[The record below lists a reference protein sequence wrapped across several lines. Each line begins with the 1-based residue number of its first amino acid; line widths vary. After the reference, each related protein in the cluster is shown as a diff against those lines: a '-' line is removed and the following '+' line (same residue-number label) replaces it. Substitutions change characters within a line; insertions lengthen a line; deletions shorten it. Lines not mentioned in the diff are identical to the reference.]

1 MKKNVLI
8 SSFFALLATAAFGQ
22 YDLQVTLNSP
32 ASGSPATGVSGFEI
46 AYTISNNGPDEIP
59 AGDTL
64 YLALLYSGNN
74 YSLINGEAG
83 SVSLVVLPAAV
94 PSGASLVS
102 STLGINATANL
113 SAVSGDVCMFVTVGL
128 AGFTT
133 IDGDPNDSDMENNL
147 DCFTSV
153 PASASME
160 SNTPVSAVA
169 YPNPASDVLNVAVEG
184 DEVVAVSVVSMD
196 GKVVSTTE
204 GSTALVA
211 DLTAGM
217 YIYEARTAS
226 GAVIRNTF
234 MKK

>member
-1 MKKNVLI
+1 MKKFFFTFSI
-8 SSFFALLATAAFGQ
+8 FALFIVSSFGQ

-83 SVSLVVLPAAV
+83 SVSLVVLPAAI
-94 PSGASLVS
+94 PAGASLVS
-102 STLGINATANL
+102 STLGINAIANL
-113 SAVSGDVCMFVTVGL
+113 SGVSGDVCMFVTVGL

-153 PASASME
+153 PASASIE

-169 YPNPASDVLNVAVEG
+169 YPNPTSDVLNITVEG
-184 DEVVAVSVVSMD
+184 DEVVSVAVIAMD
-196 GKVVSTTE
+196 GKVVSNNQ

-226 GAVIRNTF
+226 GAIIRNTF

>member
-1 MKKNVLI
+1 LFIV
-8 SSFFALLATAAFGQ
+8 SSYGQ

-32 ASGSPATGVSGFEI
+32 ASGSPATGISGFNI
-46 AYTISNNGPDEIP
+46 AYTITNNGPNEIP

-64 YLALLYSGNN
+64 YLALIYSGSN

-102 STLGINATANL
+102 STLGINAVANL
-113 SAVSGDVCMFVTVGL
+113 SGVSGDVCMFVTVGL
-128 AGFTT
+128 AGFTS
-133 IDGDPNDSDMENNL
+133 IAGDPNDTNMDNNL

-153 PASASME
+153 PASASIE
-160 SNTPVSAVA
+160 ANNQLSAVA
-169 YPNPASDVLNVAVEG
+169 YPNPASDVLNITVDG
-184 DEVVAVSVVSMD
+184 DEVVSVAIIAMD
-196 GKVVSTTE
+196 GKVVSNNQ

-211 DLTAGM
+211 DLSAGM

-226 GAVIRNTF
+226 GAIIRSTF